1 MKKNMLVYSLSLA
14 LVSVPCILHAE
25 GIAGAGKEKAAAC
38 GSCHGENGNSS
49 VPTFPKL
56 AGQHGSYL
64 EKQLH
69 AFKDGS
75 RNDPMMSGMAAPL
88 SDKDIADIAEY
99 YETKKISSNAAPTL
113 PAAEDEDDAQKAA
126 TPQKTMPEL
135 LAEGDNLYR
144 NGDLTHNIS
153 ACIACHGPNGEGN
166 KPAGFPVIQAQH
178 ADYLIKTLTDFK
190 NGVRSTNPE
199 NMMRMIAQKMTD
211 EQIKAVSYHL
221 STMK

>member
-25 GIAGAGKEKAAAC
+25 GIVGAGKEKAAAC
-38 GSCHGENGNSS
+38 GSCHGENGNST

-56 AGQHGSYL
+56 AGQHASYL

-75 RNDPMMSGMAAPL
+75 RNNAMMAGMAAGL
-88 SDKDIADIAEY
+88 DDKDIADIAEY
-99 YETKKISSNAAPTL
+99 YESRKITGNAEPTL
-113 PAAEDEDDAQKAA
+113 PAENDDDAPDSAA
-126 TPQKTMPEL
+126 PKRTMAEL
-135 LAEGDNLYR
+135 LAEGDHLYR
-144 NGDLTHNIS
+144 NGDLTHKIS

-166 KPAGFPVIQAQH
+166 KPAGFPALQAQH
-178 ADYLIKTLTDFK
+178 ADYLIQTLTDFK